1 MNRHPRTLAC
11 LALIALAVGLAAPA
25 AAARRGWELIGER
38 VVSDR
43 VDHDTVVV
51 TRAEGT
57 FQAVQIRVLER
68 PVQFRSMKI
77 HFANGDTQNVE
88 LRDRIRAGGKS
99 RVIDVEGG
107 DRVIKTIEF
116 VYDAQALGGRTA
128 KVRVFGR
135 N

>member
-1 MNRHPRTLAC
+1 MTNHPRILA
-11 LALIALAVGLAAPA
+11 LLVLIALAAGFAPPA
-25 AAARRGWELIGER
+25 AARGGWELLGER
-38 VVSDR
+38 VVTDR
-43 VDHDTVVV
+43 VDHDTIVV

-57 FQAVQIRVLER
+57 FKALQIRVHQR
-68 PVQFRSMKI
+68 PVQFRSLKL
-77 HFANGDTQNVE
+77 HFANGDVQSVE
-88 LRDRIRAGGKS
+88 LRDRIPAGGKS

-107 DRVIKTIEF
+107 DRVIRSVEL

>member
-1 MNRHPRTLAC
+1 
-11 LALIALAVGLAAPA
+11 
-25 AAARRGWELIGER
+25 
-38 VVSDR
+38 
-43 VDHDTVVV
+43 
-51 TRAEGT
+51 
-57 FQAVQIRVLER
+57 VQIRVLER

-107 DRVIKTIEF
+107 DRAIKTIEF